1 MVRSMWLTLSLLLS
15 ASLCA
20 DDSISAGRQQELR
33 NMLVQDCGSCHGF
46 TMKGGLGPALL
57 PSNLHGKSLEYISQ
71 VILDGRPATPM
82 PSWRPVL
89 SPVEARW
96 LASLL
101 LKGEYQ

>member
-1 MVRSMWLTLSLLLS
+1 MNRSMWLTLSLFLS
-15 ASLCA
+15 VSLPA
-20 DDSISAGRQQELR
+20 DDGISAGRQQELR

-46 TMKGGLGPALL
+46 TMDGGLGPALL
-57 PSNLHGKSLEYISQ
+57 PSMLRGKSVETISK

-82 PSWRPVL
+82 PAWRPLL

-101 LKGEYQ
+101 LKGEY